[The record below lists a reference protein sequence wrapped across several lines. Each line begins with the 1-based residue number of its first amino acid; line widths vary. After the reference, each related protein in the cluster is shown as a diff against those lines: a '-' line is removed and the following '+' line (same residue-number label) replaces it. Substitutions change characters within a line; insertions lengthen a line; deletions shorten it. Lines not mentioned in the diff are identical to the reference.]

1 MINIE
6 KIENTNKTIW
16 RYMDLWKLESML
28 EDNGCLYFTRSDRFE
43 DKLEGKYSDISLKNL
58 EANYL
63 NIYGETF
70 VKNWKALYYSKGDYI
85 NAVKRNS
92 LVSCW
97 HINEKENIDMWEK
110 YTTLNESL
118 VIKSSINRL
127 YESLNIEKNIN
138 FDIEIREVKYV
149 DFHSEPLTF
158 EKHILEPLFY
168 KDNEYKFENELRA
181 IVWKRPNNNILNT
194 DLSNFN
200 VCDGGSLNIDL
211 DILIDEIY
219 LHPNSSDDF
228 IEKIRNLIPDT
239 LKYKVI
245 EKSKFKN

>member
-97 HINEKENIDMWEK
+97 HINEKENIDPA
-110 YTTLNESL
+110 TLN
-118 VIKSSINRL
+118 
-127 YESLNIEKNIN
+127 
-138 FDIEIREVKYV
+138 
-149 DFHSEPLTF
+149 HT
-158 EKHILEPLFY
+158 
-168 KDNEYKFENELRA
+168 
-181 IVWKRPNNNILNT
+181 
-194 DLSNFN
+194 
-200 VCDGGSLNIDL
+200 
-211 DILIDEIY
+211 
-219 LHPNSSDDF
+219 
-228 IEKIRNLIPDT
+228 
-239 LKYKVI
+239 
-245 EKSKFKN
+245 